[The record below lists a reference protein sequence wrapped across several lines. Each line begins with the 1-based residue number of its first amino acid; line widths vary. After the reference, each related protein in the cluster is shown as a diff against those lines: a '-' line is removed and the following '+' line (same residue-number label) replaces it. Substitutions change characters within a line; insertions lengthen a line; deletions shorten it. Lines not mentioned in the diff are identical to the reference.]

1 MLSDRPRGLVAS
13 TPQRGFEKVE
23 QIRDADDRGT
33 FAGGLIEITVARY
46 ARLLDLTNVT
56 LCPFSRAIRP
66 DLTPHTLIA
75 TTNS

>member
-46 ARLLDLTNVT
+46 ARLLDLTNVYVMPV
-56 LCPFSRAIRP
+56 LQGYSPRS
-66 DLTPHTLIA
+66 
-75 TTNS
+75 